1 MEYIFWGH
9 NIPLA
14 AHLRETLQCK
24 IIECITFQQI
34 KSCLSSIEYI
44 DFCVFMERSDM
55 ATDIPTIAQLHKL
68 YPTLYIILISETLSK
83 EEKIP
88 YLRAGTDCMI
98 SKNTSKDDL
107 QKLFSV
113 IIDFK
118 EKEKARKDNQISSL
132 TEFRLPLWKRT
143 FDILASGSAIL
154 CLSPILILTALA
166 IRTESNGKIVYKSK
180 RVGSNYKI
188 FDFYKFRSMY
198 SDADKRLA
206 EYQQL
211 NQYTK
216 NIAEEEFKDSSS
228 AAEISQQSC
237 SSEQKQEQEQDILLF
252 SDNLSTSENNYLK
265 TKRTERSNAFFKLE
279 NDPRITRV
287 GHFIRKYSIDELPL
301 IVTFSIISILC
312 IIGSALLSFKFK
324 NDLKK
329 SSKFIKE
336 SLIVYSD
343 DKTLLK
349 IEKDNFNNE
358 LGRIEKTIDE
368 SIHNAAYSEI
378 NLYYNHYNSSTSFEF
393 KKLNLFPLKF
403 EGEYYSNKDFVIET
417 DITSMIYSLLTF
429 YIMYQLRMCECI
441 SRAAENTIRNQITRE
456 AIDKIKDRHRMRM
469 LIKCLYD
476 DRIHD
481 LLQDSLSEFY
491 KMKTISARV
500 AIELNPNNM
509 L

>member
-107 QKLFSV
+107 LKLFSV

-166 IRTESNGKIVYKSK
+166 IRIESNGKIVYKSK

-206 EYQQL
+206 EYQHL

-216 NIAEEEFKDSSS
+216 SIAEEESLNSSS
-228 AAEISQQSC
+228 AAEISQQS
-237 SSEQKQEQEQDILLF
+237 SSSGHEQDILLF

-287 GHFIRKYSIDELPL
+287 GHFIRKYSIDELPQL
-301 IVTFSIISILC
+301 FNILKGDMSVVGNRPLPLYEAELLTSDEYVQRFMAPAGLTGLWQVEKR
-312 IIGSALLSFKFK
+312 GSAGKMSAEERKQL
-324 NDLKK
+324 D
-329 SSKFIKE
+329 IK
-336 SLIVYSD
+336 Y
-343 DKTLLK
+343 
-349 IEKDNFNNE
+349 
-358 LGRIEKTIDE
+358 
-368 SIHNAAYSEI
+368 A
-378 NLYYNHYNSSTSFEF
+378 
-393 KKLNLFPLKF
+393 
-403 EGEYYSNKDFVIET
+403 KDFSFHM
-417 DITSMIYSLLTF
+417 DMMIIIRTF
-429 YIMYQLRMCECI
+429 TAFIQKE
-441 SRAAENTIRNQITRE
+441 
-456 AIDKIKDRHRMRM
+456 D
-469 LIKCLYD
+469 
-476 DRIHD
+476 
-481 LLQDSLSEFY
+481 
-491 KMKTISARV
+491 V
-500 AIELNPNNM
+500 
-509 L
+509 